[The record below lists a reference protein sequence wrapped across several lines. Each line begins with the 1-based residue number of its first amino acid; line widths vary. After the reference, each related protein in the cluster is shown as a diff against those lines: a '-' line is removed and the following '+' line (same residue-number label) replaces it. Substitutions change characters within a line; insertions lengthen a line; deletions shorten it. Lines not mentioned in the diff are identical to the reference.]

1 VVDCAI
7 DMLGSCRRG
16 AILAAVR
23 VLFVKQDHAS
33 PSGLVGDA
41 FASLGWDE
49 FELTVVPEAR
59 FLSPDVP
66 AYFPSPDLFD
76 AIVLYGAPWSVY
88 DTATIGSWV
97 GDEIAFA
104 RSAISLGVPLLG
116 ICFGGQL
123 LAAALGG
130 SVAAAPTPE
139 IGWIPVSDD
148 PSGLIEPGPWFSWHF
163 DRFTVPSTAAVL
175 SRTAA
180 ADQAFCA
187 GRSLGLQF
195 HPEVNEEVLDSWL
208 RVGGYDQL
216 SGLDI
221 DAEALLEQ
229 TRQLAGAAAARTT
242 ELVRRFVT
250 DVARRPT
257 APLPDMMPTPTAQ
270 PQPPATA
277 PGAGDATVLTPAR

>member
-1 VVDCAI
+1 
-7 DMLGSCRRG
+7 
-16 AILAAVR
+16 VR

-41 FASLGWDE
+41 FAALGWDE

-59 FLSPDVP
+59 FQSPDVP
-66 AYFPSPDLFD
+66 AFFPSADLFD
-76 AIVLYGAPWSVY
+76 AIVLFGAAWSVY
-88 DTATIGSWV
+88 DTATIGSWI

-104 RSAISLGVPLLG
+104 RSAVSLGVPVLG

-139 IGWIPVSDD
+139 IGWIPVSAD
-148 PSGLIEPGPWFSWHF
+148 PSGLIDPGPWFSWHF
-163 DRFTVPSTAAVL
+163 DRFTVPSSVPVL

-195 HPEVNEEVLDSWL
+195 HPEVNEEVLDTWL
-208 RVGGYDQL
+208 RVDGYDQL

-221 DAEALLEQ
+221 AVEPLLEQ
-229 TRQLAGAAAARTT
+229 TRTLAVAAAARTT

-250 DVARRPT
+250 DVARRPV
-257 APLPDMMPTPTAQ
+257 APLP
-270 PQPPATA
+270 PAAVPAGPDT
-277 PGAGDATVLTPAR
+277 GDATVLTPAR